1 MMTRD
6 EAQQIAQQHIDN
18 GRILEAAWTL
28 TALQGAPDGIAD
40 FQVGAMRACFF
51 LGADYVM
58 QILLEARKNHWTD
71 TDLQYNMSMIL
82 KELDNFLIGQAH
94 RVMRERRE
102 KAH

>member
-6 EAQQIAQQHIDN
+6 EAERIAQGHVDN

-28 TALQGAPDGIAD
+28 TALQGAPDGVAD

-58 QILLEARKNHWTD
+58 QILLEARRNGWTD

-94 RVMRERRE
+94 RVMG
-102 KAH
+102 KQGQKVH